1 MNEITKEL
9 VEEEREAIFLNKEG
23 LLNKLSYFGYSTWPS
38 ILKLIRLEGLPS
50 KGSRN
55 KPYFLES
62 EIDFWLKNRT
72 RVVAKNNTTRIKRNK
87 EARRKNKAIREELA
101 KKALR
106 PFKAERG
113 QTQAGPA
120 TPFSPPAQATPGEA
134 VAKK

>member
-1 MNEITKEL
+1 MNDEAR
-9 VEEEREAIFLNKEG
+9 EEEELEKGWLNKKG
-23 LLNKLSYFGYSTWPS
+23 LINKLTFFGYSTWPS
-38 ILKLIRLEGLPS
+38 ILKLIRLEGLPA

-55 KPYFLES
+55 KPYFIERDVDL
-62 EIDFWLKNRT
+62 WLKSRT
-72 RVVAKNNTTRIKRNK
+72 RAVVKNDTDRIKRNK

-101 KKALR
+101 EKALR

-113 QTQAGPA
+113 QTQAGHA